1 MNGTAVTSPRSGRI
15 VNLESLLD
23 GCGFF
28 SDPETW
34 TPEIAERLAHLDGL
48 VELTREHWQIIDA
61 LREHYHRFGAAPP
74 AFAHLCARM
83 HQDMRCVERLFRS
96 EREAWRL
103 AGLPDPG
110 EEAKA
115 YL

>member
-1 MNGTAVTSPRSGRI
+1 MISTTASAPRTKGTINMQAF
-15 VNLESLLD
+15 LD
-23 GCGFF
+23 GDGFF
-28 SDPETW
+28 REPAAW
-34 TPEIAERLAHLDGL
+34 TPELAERLAHLDGL
-48 VELTREHWQIIDA
+48 PGLTSEHWQVIDA
-61 LREHYHRFGAAPP
+61 LREHYHRFGATPP

-83 HQDMRCVERLFRS
+83 HRDTYCVVRLFRS
-96 EREAWRL
+96 EREAWRV

>member
-1 MNGTAVTSPRSGRI
+1 MNSTTASAPSTREAI
-15 VNLESLLD
+15 NMQAFLD
-23 GCGFF
+23 RDGFF
-28 SDPETW
+28 REPSAW
-34 TPEIAERLAHLDGL
+34 TPELAEHLAHLDGL
-48 VELTREHWQIIDA
+48 PALTSEHWVIIDA
-61 LREHYHRFGAAPP
+61 LRDHYSRFGATPP
-74 AFAHLCARM
+74 AFAHLCTQM
-83 HQDMRCVERLFRS
+83 HRDMYCVVRLFRS